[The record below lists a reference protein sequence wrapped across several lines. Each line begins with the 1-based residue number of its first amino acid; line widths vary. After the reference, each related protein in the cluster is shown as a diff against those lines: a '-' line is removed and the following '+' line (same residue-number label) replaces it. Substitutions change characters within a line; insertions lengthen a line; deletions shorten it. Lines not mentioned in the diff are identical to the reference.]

1 MRLYVIRHAQ
11 SRANADVRCRDIDC
25 ELTDV
30 GKRQA
35 EAVAADLA
43 AVGLHRVLSSP
54 YVRALETARE
64 IARASGAAAAVLP
77 HLHEHHAQAFPENAW
92 PLMPKQILAALYPEF
107 EVPDDMPEV
116 GWQTPPEPFDAI
128 ASRMAGVLATMQRLA
143 ARTPHASVALVSHAT
158 PIQYLIKAARAESS
172 DTPPLVDNASVT
184 IIEIAPD
191 SSRVEAVNQ
200 TGHLRAPV
208 LV

>member
-1 MRLYVIRHAQ
+1 MRLYVVRHAQ

-25 ELTDV
+25 ELTDA

-43 AVGLHRVLSSP
+43 AVGLHRVFTSP

-64 IARASGAAAAVLP
+64 IARASGAAAAVRP
-77 HLHEHHAQAFPENAW
+77 RLHEHHGQAFPENAW

-107 EVPDDMPEV
+107 ELPDDMPEL
-116 GWQTPPEPFDAI
+116 GWQRPPEPVDVI
-128 ASRMAGVLATMQRLA
+128 ANRMAGVLADMQRLA
-143 ARTPHASVALVSHAT
+143 AQTPHANVALVSHAT
-158 PIQYLIKAARAESS
+158 PIQHLIRAARPGSS
-172 DTPPLVDNASVT
+172 DTPPLVDNASITVIDVT
-184 IIEIAPD
+184 PD
-191 SSRVEAVNQ
+191 SARVEAVNQ
-200 TGHLRAPV
+200 TAHLRAPV